1 MSEQIRAAGCCG
13 GRSAVQAA
21 GAGQGA
27 DAQRE
32 QVREQY
38 GLIAQVM
45 GSGCCGPQA
54 LDSSRLGYGGEELV
68 GLPEGADL
76 GLGCGNPVALASLAP
91 GEVVLDLGSGGGIDC
106 FLAGQRVGEGGRVI
120 GVDMTPP
127 MVSRARDAARR
138 MGIKNVEF
146 RLGEIERLP
155 VADASVDVIMS
166 NCVLN
171 LSPEKPAVLGEA
183 ARVLR
188 SGGRLAIS
196 DVVLLRPLPPAL
208 AAAAEALT
216 GCVSGAATVE
226 ELGRWLE
233 EAGFVDVKIEPKP
246 ESRQFI
252 KDWFPGSGAE
262 EYVASAM
269 IVARRP

>member
-1 MSEQIRAAGCCG
+1 
-13 GRSAVQAA
+13 
-21 GAGQGA
+21 
-27 DAQRE
+27 
-32 QVREQY
+32 
-38 GLIAQVM
+38 
-45 GSGCCGPQA
+45 
-54 LDSSRLGYGGEELV
+54 
-68 GLPEGADL
+68 
-76 GLGCGNPVALASLAP
+76 
-91 GEVVLDLGSGGGIDC
+91 
-106 FLAGQRVGEGGRVI
+106 
-120 GVDMTPP
+120 MTPP